1 MDIVLL
7 AQLTPNSVMPL
18 EIVIAL
24 VVSIPIN
31 SESALRNAELMKNI
45 MLILINVNVS
55 RVLEEFK
62 EDVLSVL
69 LELKLLLMDQ
79 AAQTVEL
86 MRFFL
91 EETVFV
97 SKVMLSIAPEF
108 VPSARILRM
117 VS

>member
-31 SESALRNAELMKNI
+31 SESALRNVEPMNNI

-108 VPSARILRM
+108 VLNAKILRM

>member
-7 AQLTPNSVMPL
+7 AQSTPNSVMQL

-24 VVSIPIN
+24 VVSILIN
-31 SESALRNAELMKNI
+31 SESVLRNAEPMKNI

>member
-7 AQLTPNSVMPL
+7 AQLTPNSVMQL

-31 SESALRNAELMKNI
+31 SESVLRNAEPMKNI

-69 LELKLLLMDQ
+69 QELKLLLMDQ
-79 AAQTVEL
+79 AVQTVNL

-108 VPSARILRM
+108 VLSARILRM